1 MKSVHSAN
9 CFHRN
14 FVKNLVGYCKNRKLV
29 LKDMLAT
36 LLLAVFLTSKSVLL
50 GAFECYKIG
59 SAANLHL
66 VELNYSIILLQ
77 GRACRTI

>member
-14 FVKNLVGYCKNRKLV
+14 FVKNLGHRKNRKLV
-29 LKDMLAT
+29 LTDMLAS

-66 VELNYSIILLQ
+66 VELNHSIILLQ
-77 GRACRTI
+77 GRACRMI